1 MNSFFF
7 SSSLFAEYVCSFPLR
22 PLLQLL
28 PAATHRRCGHKLLFP
43 ACAFFDALLLLWSSR
58 RAAKCE
64 NIAIFRRSVWH
75 FSNTLCKVWWN
86 FFESWKC
93 DLKYIYIYLLILQ
106 TFNEHYRI
114 YGYESL
120 LLLILFR
127 RTVAVHFTATH
138 EASFGIQCLPY
149 WLKLYASVRLQCLL
163 EGWTDAGTRHFP

>member
-1 MNSFFF
+1 MKIVLEMQMPAYFFM
-7 SSSLFAEYVCSFPLR
+7 LQQYLEEVCDIFP
-22 PLLQLL
+22 
-28 PAATHRRCGHKLLFP
+28 TH
-43 ACAFFDALLLLWSSR
+43 CAKFDGL
-58 RAAKCE
+58 
-64 NIAIFRRSVWH
+64 
-75 FSNTLCKVWWN
+75 N

-120 LLLILFR
+120 LLLILFQ

-149 WLKLYASVRLQCLL
+149 WLKLYASVRL
-163 EGWTDAGTRHFP
+163 